1 MELVELLKG
10 MMRSEPTLRLDAH
23 QVYNHPVIARVR
35 ASMEDHRKS
44 LGSRFES
51 SALASVSVG
60 WLQEMLGRSPQW
72 DGDED
77 DEAMDMSF

>member
-10 MMRSEPTLRLDAH
+10 MMRSEPSLRLDAC

-35 ASMEDHRKS
+35 ASMDAVREN

-51 SALASVSVG
+51 SALASVSAG
-60 WLQEMLGRSPQW
+60 WLQEMLGRSPHW

>member
-35 ASMEDHRKS
+35 A
-44 LGSRFES
+44 
-51 SALASVSVG
+51 
-60 WLQEMLGRSPQW
+60 
-72 DGDED
+72 
-77 DEAMDMSF
+77 